1 MESRGLDRTGRLREG
16 RRGATGKE
24 FARGKCLVAQIR
36 KAVRRKYSAEKKIR
50 LILDGLRGEIPI
62 SELCR
67 REGLAGTLLPA
78 RHKSAVPVARR
89 AVDSRRT
96 IRPAAD
102 AGVRAVPEPR
112 VASGSQLS
120 NRKRESLFADRRR
133 YRLLKS

>member
-96 IRPAAD
+96 IPPPPTR
-102 AGVRAVPEPR
+102 
-112 VASGSQLS
+112 ASGPSPNLASRAGLS
-120 NRKRESLFADRRR
+120 SAIANASPFLPIDADTAF
-133 YRLLKS
+133 